1 MRIFIEGGHLI
12 PMSGDGGTII
22 EDGAVLIDGDRIAA
36 VGKAADLGAEKAGA
50 DTVVSAR
57 GRAILPGFVNTH
69 THLVGALS
77 KALTEDVP
85 TFGGPFRI
93 ALGMHENVVGFDEV
107 YLPGIVH
114 GVEMLKTGTTTINEM
129 WWHQPQSARIVET
142 VGLRAIIAPEIREV
156 DSSKIGF
163 GRFEREWDRDLFD
176 KGVDEAIELLE
187 NWNGKADGRIS
198 VRVGPDGPDRLKP
211 DSMGELGALAKK
223 YGVGLHTHLCAV
235 PGEAEFMEK
244 LWGKKSIPL
253 LKELDMLSP
262 DFIGAHC
269 VYMDDEDIQIMV
281 ETGAAM
287 SHTAFLV
294 GKRGYYPPMDKV
306 YATGMKAGLGSDWLS
321 NDMFNVMRSAIV
333 IARVLY
339 GNTFIREGRDVLKM
353 ATIDAARALNIH
365 NEVGSLEVGK
375 KADIMLVDTTTAS
388 LNPLRTEN
396 LITNLVYNASGRDV
410 TDVFVDGEHM
420 VKDQVLTRF
429 DEAEAIAEA
438 QKVAGAV
445 WERARPLFEAEGLS

>member
-1 MRIFIEGGHLI
+1 MRTFIEGGYLI
-12 PMSGDGGTII
+12 PMSGDGSAII
-22 EDGAVLIDGDRIAA
+22 EDGAVLIDNDRIAA
-36 VGKAADLGAEKAGA
+36 VGAAADLAREKETA

-69 THLVGALS
+69 THLAGALT

-93 ALGMHENVVGFDEV
+93 ALGMHENVIKFDEV

-114 GVEMLKTGTTTINEM
+114 GIEMLKTGTTTINEC

-142 VGLRAIIAPEIREV
+142 VGLRGIVAAEIREV

-163 GRFEREWDRDLFD
+163 GRFEREWDRKLFEE
-176 KGVDEAIELLE
+176 GIDEAMELFE
-187 NWNGKADGRIS
+187 NWNGRGGGRITI
-198 VRVGPDGPDRLKP
+198 RVAPDGPDRLKP
-211 DSMGELGALAKK
+211 ESMGELGALAKK
-223 YGVGLHTHLCAV
+223 HGVGLHTHLCAV
-235 PGEAEFMEK
+235 PGEAEFMVK

-269 VYMDDEDIQIMV
+269 VYMDDEDIEIMV

-294 GKRGYYPPMDKV
+294 GKRGYYPPMEKI
-306 YATGMKAGLGSDWLS
+306 YNAGMKVGLGSDWLS

-339 GNTFIREGRDVLKM
+339 GNTMIRDARDVLRM
-353 ATIDAARALNIH
+353 ATIDAAAALNLAHEI
-365 NEVGSLEVGK
+365 GSLEVGK
-375 KADIMLVDTTTAS
+375 KADIQLIDLTTAWV
-388 LNPLRTEN
+388 NPLRSQN
-396 LITNLVYNASGRDV
+396 LIPNLVYNCSGRDV
-410 TDVFVDGEHM
+410 TDVFVDGEHI
-420 VKDQVLTRF
+420 VKDQVFTRL
-429 DEAEAIAEA
+429 DEKEAIAEA
-438 QKVAGAV
+438 QIVAEGV
-445 WERARPLFEAEGLS
+445 WSRAKHLFEAEGLS